1 MNVIGIGV
9 FLSLSRNIA
18 SNILELFTKHKL
30 NVDFMEASGCHPG
43 GLKSIPYQ

>member
-1 MNVIGIGV
+1 MNVIGNSL

-30 NVDFMEASGCHPG
+30 NVDFMEASGRHSG
-43 GLKSIPYQ
+43 GLESIPYQ